1 MKSGKQLLFTTLSL
15 ILVGLCVFNVSYAYH
30 IWVTESKQGTTAWDA
45 SKFTFNNTGTVLR
58 GGRAA
63 TDGVVRSSPNNDAV
77 GLLWVADAQVSVGGV
92 VRNCTTTGTA
102 GAYQS
107 SGQEP
112 YNSFFSALATWSAI
126 SSSTINMQYV
136 CGETDMGSGSVD
148 ATVTGGVTYEV
159 TNLKTPILNGTNE
172 FFPDDTSNLTF
183 ISTVLGGAVDPSSLL
198 GVGIA
203 VDPDGKM
210 LPENTG
216 AASTRNPI
224 TEAFI
229 LTNESPNALRPNY
242 NRTAVYVHELGHTL
256 GIGHTN
262 AILNARGALC
272 TQLGTSCTQNF
283 KLNNQTT
290 TPTTAK
296 VPTMYAFALSSSGEE
311 GSLEIDDIAA
321 ATRNYPR
328 SGASANFGAIS
339 GQVLNQNGVPPA
351 GASIIAYDAGGN
363 EIGTLVGGNPQ
374 LSGND
379 IGRYRIDFVPPG
391 DYTVTI
397 VPLLGDSSLA
407 SAKISAFVNIDATF
421 PSTPFNFN
429 QAFYN
434 GSNTEGFA
442 TKVTVLPATETSN
455 INFYYL
461 PTTFGG
467 TTPATSNLGRVQ
479 NGLANQDNGG
489 CQANQ
494 GAGSMTQLLMMLLVP
509 FGFIM
514 WRRKRA

>member
-1 MKSGKQLLFTTLSL
+1 MKSGKTLLLSTITLV
-15 ILVGLCVFNVSYAYH
+15 LVGFCLFNVAYAYH
-30 IWVTESKQGTTAWDA
+30 IWVTDSKTGVTAWDA
-45 SKFTFNNTGTVLR
+45 SKFTFNNSGIVLR

-63 TDGVVRSSPNNDAV
+63 TDGVVRASPNNDAV
-77 GLLWVADAQVSVGGV
+77 GLLWVADGQVSVGGAI
-92 VRNCTTTGTA
+92 RNCTNTGTA

-136 CGETDMGSGSVD
+136 CAESDMGSGSVD
-148 ATVTGGVTYEV
+148 STVSGGVNYEV
-159 TNLKTPILNGTNE
+159 TNVKTPILNGTNE
-172 FFPDDTSNLTF
+172 FFPDDTSNLTY
-183 ISTVLGGAVDPSSLL
+183 ISTVLGGTVDPSSLL

-229 LTNESPNALRPNY
+229 LTNESSLATRPNY
-242 NRTAVYVHELGHTL
+242 NRAAVYVHELGHTL
-256 GIGHTN
+256 GLGHTN
-262 AILNARGALC
+262 AILNARGVLC
-272 TQLGTSCTQNF
+272 TQQGASCTQNF
-283 KLNNQTT
+283 KLNNQAT
-290 TPTTAK
+290 TPSTSK

-311 GSLEIDDIAA
+311 ASLEIDDIAA
-321 ATRNYPR
+321 ATRNYPK

-339 GQVLNQNGVPPA
+339 GQVLNQSGNPPN
-351 GASIIAYDAGGN
+351 GASIIAYDSNGN

-391 DYTVTI
+391 DYIVTI
-397 VPLLGDSSLA
+397 VPLLGDSSVA

-421 PSTPFNFN
+421 PQSPFNFN

-434 GSNTEGFA
+434 SSFTENFA
-442 TKVTVLPATETSN
+442 TKVTVLPATETTD

-461 PTTFGG
+461 
-467 TTPATSNLGRVQ
+467 ATSIGSSTPTSSNVGRVFT
-479 NGLANQDNGG
+479 GLSNQDNGG
-489 CQANQ
+489 CQTKGGPA
-494 GAGSMTQLLMMLLVP
+494 ALTQFLMRRLAPL
-509 FGFIM
+509 GFSM
-514 WRRKRA
+514 WRRKRT